1 MGWKRAGKA
10 GEEGGEGYED
20 GIGGT
25 SLAPGYEALESRGA
39 LKGGR
44 HGGGEPC
51 LSSDHEDPELYD
63 SGVPSDDEADPDEPK
78 PMSIK
83 ALRKLLL
90 PLAALRKS

>member
-1 MGWKRAGKA
+1 MGWKR
-10 GEEGGEGYED
+10 EREGGEECREVYED

-25 SLAPGYEALESRGA
+25 SLEPGYEALESRGA
-39 LKGGR
+39 FRGR
-44 HGGGEPC
+44 YHGTEPC

-63 SGVPSDDEADPDEPK
+63 SGVPTDDEADPDEPK

-90 PLAALRKS
+90 PLTALGKS